1 MIYNIVEVESIKL
14 GVGNIESLGLSSKEV
29 LKKSISWLRERY
41 EVTEDIRY
49 LQKAVWHIYAYLE
62 LGYPYESGETEF
74 NIILKYLKMDI
85 EEVFPKK
92 KWRCT
97 KVPLTKVK
105 ISQLLGRWN
114 PVLHSMRV
122 GDVVED
128 IMDKVSNGEE
138 GEYIYHCGKV
148 IKQDADHIL
157 WEKTFKLYINEEET
171 VFHNINENRY
181 YVLSEERYL

>member
-92 KWRCT
+92 KMALYQGTTNESENKPIIGQMESGTAFHEGWRCGGRHYGQGI
-97 KVPLTKVK
+97 KWRRGRVY
-105 ISQLLGRWN
+105 ISLWKG
-114 PVLHSMRV
+114 HKAGCGSYIV
-122 GDVVED
+122 GKNV
-128 IMDKVSNGEE
+128 
-138 GEYIYHCGKV
+138 
-148 IKQDADHIL
+148 
-157 WEKTFKLYINEEET
+157 
-171 VFHNINENRY
+171 
-181 YVLSEERYL
+181 